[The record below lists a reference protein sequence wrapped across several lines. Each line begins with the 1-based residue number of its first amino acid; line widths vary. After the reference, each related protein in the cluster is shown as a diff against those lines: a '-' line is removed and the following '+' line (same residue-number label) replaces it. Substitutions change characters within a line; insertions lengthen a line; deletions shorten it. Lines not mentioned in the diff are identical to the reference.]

1 MKILRMAAGFTA
13 AAALLFL
20 LLMPAAPAPA
30 QEVSLACLGGASPLT
45 EATLARGA
53 TIVVVWTTWARG
65 AEGIVG
71 QINAIEQSWGDRA
84 AVYAVVFQEDR
95 QTVERFLQGKRLE
108 VPVCL
113 DAGNAEFSKRH
124 NVTRVPRLLVFKD
137 GVPAINVNLPDDPD
151 RVIAGA
157 LG

>member
-1 MKILRMAAGFTA
+1 MNEPAHRRRAIAAICV
-13 AAALLFL
+13 AALLAAAS
-20 LLMPAAPAPA
+20 PAAAQWSLPRLGGGAPLNA
-30 QEVSLACLGGASPLT
+30 ESLATGVV
-45 EATLARGA
+45 
-53 TIVVVWTTWARG
+53 IVVVWTTWSPRGGNIVERLNRIESDWGSRAR
-65 AEGIVG
+65 VV
-71 QINAIEQSWGDRA
+71 S
-84 AVYAVVFQEDR
+84 VVFQEKSEA
-95 QTVERFLQGKRLE
+95 VERFLRDKNLE
-108 VPVCL
+108 VPVYL